1 MEGNCEQSIC
11 NELHTKF
18 VHQWSEDDQCSDVVY
33 CYKGHAQSVEQL
45 AVNPSRTKVN
55 NVNVFVCVVCLYMLV
70 CLSVSMC
77 ITVCMFVC
85 V

>member
-1 MEGNCEQSIC
+1 M
-11 NELHTKF
+11 
-18 VHQWSEDDQCSDVVY
+18 Y

-55 NVNVFVCVVCLYMLV
+55 NVNVFLCVVCLYVLV

-77 ITVCMFVC
+77 ITVRMFVC
-85 V
+85 VNVYMCLFVCVVCVSMSSHTFR